1 MLGCVYKFRIPNIE
15 SMQEENKI
23 QTEKIITHC
32 PYCQGPKIVKSGAR
46 KKKHETVQIYYCK
59 NCDKKFTANITK
71 NRTYPLRVILE
82 AINGYNSFQTM
93 EETAKLVNQKYGL
106 AVSSQNIGSWLKGF
120 AEYLPILRMRDF
132 ISQKYAKKD
141 IFVEAHLFHGQIY
154 DFIYH
159 RAKTDCVI
167 DEFFK
172 HQKFKPLQQFLE
184 IIDKECPHQIFK
196 DSLCRA
202 SEYKNVFNLD
212 QVKITSRPN
221 FACKVAKFVIQTV
234 VNNKLRHEVLQ
245 KFMLLNDSVTVAT
258 EVPILLDFKDV
269 QHFKGMKNFIVPLE
283 LKEGEVI
290 TGHIDIVQIRNGAVH
305 ILDYKPGAK
314 RVKPIEQLT
323 IYALALSRLTGLKLF
338 HFKCAWFDGDNYF
351 EFYPLHVVMKKQKK
365 KKSIKEIKCS

>member
-1 MLGCVYKFRIPNIE
+1 MSKE
-15 SMQEENKI
+15 I
-23 QTEKIITHC
+23 QTQKIITHC
-32 PYCQGPKIVKSGAR
+32 PYCQGPNIVKSGVR

-59 NCDKKFTANITK
+59 NCDKKFTSSITK

-82 AINGYNSFQTM
+82 AINGYNSFKTM
-93 EETAKLVNQKYGL
+93 EESAKLVNEKYGL
-106 AVSSQNIGSWLKGF
+106 SISSQNISSWMKGF
-120 AEYLPILRMRDF
+120 KEYLPILRMRDY
-132 ISQKYAKKD
+132 ISQKYDKKD

-154 DFIYH
+154 DFLYH

-172 HQKFKPLQQFLE
+172 HQKFKPLQKFLE
-184 IIDKECPHQIFK
+184 IIDTECPHQIFK
-196 DSLCRA
+196 DSPKRA
-202 SEYKNVFNLD
+202 SEYKNIFNMD
-212 QVKITSRPN
+212 QVKITPRPN
-221 FACKVAKFVIQTV
+221 FACKTAKFVLQTV

-258 EVPILLDFKDV
+258 EVPILLDYKDV

-283 LKEGEVI
+283 LKEEEVI

-305 ILDYKPGAK
+305 ILDFKPGAK

-338 HFKCAWFDGDNYF
+338 HFKCAWFDENDYF
-351 EFYPLHVVMKKQKK
+351 EFYPLHVVMKKKK
-365 KKSIKEIKCS
+365 K